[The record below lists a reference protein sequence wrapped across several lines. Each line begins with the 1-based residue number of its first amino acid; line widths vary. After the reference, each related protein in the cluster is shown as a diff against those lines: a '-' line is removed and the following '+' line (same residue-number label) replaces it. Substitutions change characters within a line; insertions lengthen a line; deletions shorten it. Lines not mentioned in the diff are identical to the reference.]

1 MKTRCLLAMLLAV
14 HLLLGTAS
22 VVWAHVRV
30 LPEEVPAD
38 GFEVFTVRV
47 PNEKEV
53 PTTEVRVEVPEGF
66 TVSRVEPVYGW
77 DYELEEEA
85 GAVKAITWS
94 GGEIGE
100 TEFRQFDI
108 QGRTPAE
115 PGEYA
120 WNAYQTYADGEVVE
134 WIGPAG
140 SEEEASVVTVV
151 EGGSGEGGHGTVE
164 QEESASEPSATT
176 GEIIPV
182 AAYGGLGLGALALI
196 VALVALLRGRKA

>member
-1 MKTRCLLAMLLAV
+1 MKARCIWALLLAICLLF
-14 HLLLGTAS
+14 GTAS
-22 VVWAHVRV
+22 AGWAHVRV

-38 GFEVFTVRV
+38 SFEVFTVRV
-47 PNEKEV
+47 PTEKEI
-53 PTTEVRVEVPEGF
+53 PTTQVRVEVPEGF
-66 TVSRVEPVYGW
+66 SVSRVEPVPGW
-77 DYELEEEA
+77 DYELEEDA
-85 GAVKAITWS
+85 GAVSAITWL

-120 WNAYQTYADGEVVE
+120 WNAYQTYADGEVIE

-140 SEEEASVVTVV
+140 SEEEASVVRVV
-151 EGGSGEGGHGTVE
+151 EGGSSEGSHGATE

-176 GEIIPV
+176 GGITPV
-182 AAYGGLGLGALALI
+182 AVYGGLGLGALALI
-196 VALVALLRGRKA
+196 VALLALLRGRKA

>member
-1 MKTRCLLAMLLAV
+1 MKTRCLWA
-14 HLLLGTAS
+14 LLLTICLLFGTAS
-22 VVWAHVRV
+22 AVWAHVRV

-38 GFEVFTVRV
+38 SFEVFTVRV
-47 PNEKEV
+47 PTEKEV
-53 PTTEVRVEVPEGF
+53 PTTQVRVEVPEGF
-66 TVSRVEPVYGW
+66 TVSRVEPVPDW
-77 DYELEEEA
+77 DYELEEDG
-85 GAVKAITWS
+85 GAVSAITWS

-140 SEEEASVVTVV
+140 SEEEASVVRVV
-151 EGGSGEGGHGTVE
+151 EGGSGEGGHGAAE
-164 QEESASEPSATT
+164 QEDSASEPSATT
-176 GEIIPV
+176 GGFIPV

-196 VALVALLRGRKA
+196 LALLALLRGRKA